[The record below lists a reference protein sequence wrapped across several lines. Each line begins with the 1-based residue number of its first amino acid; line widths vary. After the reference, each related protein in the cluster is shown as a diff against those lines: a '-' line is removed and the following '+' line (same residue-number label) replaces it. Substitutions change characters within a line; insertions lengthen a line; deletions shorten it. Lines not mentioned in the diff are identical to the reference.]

1 MREVE
6 VGGPLAARCSFL
18 GAVSCIGGSKDT
30 INEEHRQPAS
40 AAACTF
46 QCRQSGGVRGEGE
59 GWTPLRLM

>member
-30 INEEHRQPAS
+30 INEEHGQPAS
-40 AAACTF
+40 AAARKF
-46 QCRQSGGVRGEGE
+46 QCRQ
-59 GWTPLRLM
+59 